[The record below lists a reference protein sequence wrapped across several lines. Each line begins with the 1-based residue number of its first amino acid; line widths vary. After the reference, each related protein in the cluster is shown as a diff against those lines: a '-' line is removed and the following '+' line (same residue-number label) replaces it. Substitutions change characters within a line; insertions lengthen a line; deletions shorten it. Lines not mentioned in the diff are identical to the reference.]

1 MGKSEHE
8 YGGGKARREII
19 ALVTIVVI
27 TPALA
32 ATVNAQTWYL
42 SGERAGGKPPF
53 SGVKIMDSE

>member
-1 MGKSEHE
+1 MGRSEHG

-27 TPALA
+27 TSSIP
-32 ATVNAQTWYL
+32 ATVSAQTWYL
-42 SGERAGGKPPF
+42 SGERADGKSPF